1 MNIDTWQ
8 KGYAELSRQFAN
20 LKKENLAM
28 KDELIKL
35 RRTYEDQIDNLTLD
49 NMPSVREIAIKT
61 KDGVAGLVITVDE
74 TVKSVKI
81 LTETVTEQGNS
92 IASFESRASDLEAGI
107 ISIAEVQTAQGRSIA
122 AIEQTA
128 NELGAE
134 VVLAAEMATA
144 ANDNVSNGAYIIAR
158 VNEDASNVKIKA
170 DKVEIEGLVTFSD
183 LKKAGETTI
192 NGANI
197 KTGTI
202 SGGGNNSGAWN
213 LDTGEFSAGNGNFA
227 INSLGDVSMA
237 KGKVIVFS
245 DGSVFVDGYATIES
259 LGEKGG
265 VNINGANITA
275 GTITTNKIAVGE
287 NGTIDFTGLGS
298 LDFATPLGAYGS
310 IRLNE
315 NEYGAG
321 EIIISADMNVAVSG
335 GGANFYLN
343 EDENGG
349 TEARIYAN
357 KFVMNGKRGVSG
369 TYSIGGGSI
378 TVENGV
384 VTKVVEGGGSTPINL
399 QAPVVSVNGESAS
412 FNIYNPNGK
421 GTTYYR
427 LSWFDDFGEEWT
439 SDLRESDDAS
449 IFGYFD
455 NMPPYGGC
463 LAITAWVEFDGH
475 TSSVASANDIL
486 A

>member
-1 MNIDTWQ
+1 MNIDSWQ
-8 KGYAELSRQFAN
+8 KGYAELSRQLAN

-35 RRTYEDQIDNLTLD
+35 RRTYDDQIDNLTLD
-49 NMPSVREIAIKT
+49 NMP
-61 KDGVAGLVITVDE
+61 
-74 TVKSVKI
+74 TVKKI
-81 LTETVTEQGNS
+81 QTEQGKN
-92 IASFESRASDLEAGI
+92 
-107 ISIAEVQTAQGRSIA
+107 IA
-122 AIEQTA
+122 AVEVKA
-128 NELGAE
+128 DELGAE
-134 VVLAAEMATA
+134 VVIAAEMATA

-170 DKVEIEGLVTFSD
+170 DKVDLEGVVTVSD
-183 LKKAGETTI
+183 LKGNGTTTI

-197 KTGTI
+197 RTGTI

-227 INSLGDVSMA
+227 INRLGDVSMA
-237 KGKVIVFS
+237 KGKVIVFA

-275 GTITTNKIAVGE
+275 NSISGDKIIAGTIATNKIAVGD
-287 NGTIDFTGLGS
+287 NGTIDFIGLGS
-298 LDFATPLGAYGS
+298 LDFATPSGAYGS

-321 EIIISADMNVAVSG
+321 EIIINADMHVAVSG
-335 GGANFYLN
+335 GGANLYLN
-343 EDENGG
+343 EDENGV

-384 VTKVVEGGGSTPINL
+384 VTKVVEGSGGSGGSSTPINL
-399 QAPVVSVNGESAS
+399 QAPVVSVNGENAS

-421 GTTYYR
+421 GTTYYQ
-427 LSWFDDFGEEWT
+427 LSWYDDFGEEWT

-455 NMPPYGGC
+455 NVPPYGGC

-475 TSSVASANDIL
+475 ISPDASANDIL